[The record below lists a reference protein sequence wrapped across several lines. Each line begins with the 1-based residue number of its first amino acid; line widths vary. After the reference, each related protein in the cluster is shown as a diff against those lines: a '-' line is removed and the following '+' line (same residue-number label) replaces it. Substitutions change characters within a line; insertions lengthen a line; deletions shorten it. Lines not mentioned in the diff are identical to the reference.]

1 MKNRTIREIQ
11 PTEMI
16 GPPLLR
22 KFLVH
27 LETVETTDDVW
38 NLLLE
43 LCHEMGL
50 SALDYV
56 YATDFRNWQQ
66 AQFIRTTA
74 SSKWL
79 DYVRKYPTIR
89 QTSVFR
95 RHCVHY
101 LTPVLCGPAH
111 IEMMGD
117 VSEAMRIHGEATKN
131 EVGMNAGI
139 SFPLRM
145 DDPGQAASLAW
156 GGPHDRFEFAEVIR
170 EHGWTMHAAS
180 LSAHT
185 RYTELFKAEFIER
198 NELTEKQRELI
209 KLVGKGL
216 MDKQIAHELDIS
228 FSAVRQRLARVQ
240 SKTGVQNRAE
250 LAALAMRV
258 GLVPDPLLRPHSS
271 DLTVFLSM
279 ADGKTG
285 AERIPDPAR
294 AAE

>member
-1 MKNRTIREIQ
+1 MKNTVREIQ
-11 PTEMI
+11 PVEMI
-16 GPPLLR
+16 GPPPLR
-22 KFLVH
+22 HFLVR
-27 LETVETTDDVW
+27 LESVETTDEVW

-43 LCHEMGL
+43 LCHEIGL
-50 SALDYV
+50 CALDYV
-56 YATDFRNWQQ
+56 YATDFRNWEQ

-79 DYVRKYPTIR
+79 EYVRKFPTIR

-111 IEMMGD
+111 LELMGD
-117 VSEAMRIHGEATKN
+117 VNDAMKIHGAATKS
-131 EVGMNAGI
+131 EMGMNAGI
-139 SFPLRM
+139 AFPLRM

-156 GGPHDRFEFAEVIR
+156 GGPQNREEFAQVIR

-198 NELTEKQRELI
+198 NELTAKQRELI
-209 KLVGKGL
+209 QLVGQGL
-216 MDKQIAHELDIS
+216 MDKQIAHQLDIS

-240 SKTGVQNRAE
+240 AKTGVQNRAE

-258 GLVPDPLLRPHSS
+258 GLVPDPLLRPHSA

-279 ADGKTG
+279 SDGKTG
-285 AERIPDPAR
+285 AERMPDPAR